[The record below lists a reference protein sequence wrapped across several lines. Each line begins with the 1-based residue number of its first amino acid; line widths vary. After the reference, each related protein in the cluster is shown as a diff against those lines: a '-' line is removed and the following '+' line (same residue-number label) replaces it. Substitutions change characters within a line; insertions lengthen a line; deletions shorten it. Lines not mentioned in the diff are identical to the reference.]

1 MRYSVEH
8 KQETRRKLLDAAGR
22 RFRAQ
27 GFDGLGIDGL
37 TKEAGVTNGAFYSN
51 FTSKAEAFRTIVEQ
65 GMEELAAGI
74 QQSQDAHGESWP
86 GAFAEFYFGDVKLN
100 CPEDTC
106 PLPAFAPEVARAPE
120 DTKQVF
126 QAELEKVAQI
136 VSQRLPEKGGDTD
149 RAQAWTLLAMLAGGV
164 LMARAVQD
172 ADLASD
178 ITASIREAIS
188 SGRF

>member
-8 KQETRRKLLDAAGR
+8 KKETRRKLLDAAAR
-22 RFRAQ
+22 RFRAE

-74 QQSQDAHGESWP
+74 KASQDTHGENWTD
-86 GAFAEFYFGDVKLN
+86 AFADFYFGDVKLN

-106 PLPAFAPEVARAPE
+106 PLPAFAPEVARASE
-120 DTKQVF
+120 DTRQVF
-126 QAELEKVAQI
+126 QTKLQNVAQI
-136 VSQRLPEKGGDTD
+136 VSEKLPETGQGAG
-149 RAQAWTLLAMLAGGV
+149 RAQAWTMLAMLAGGV

-172 ADLASD
+172 DDLSLE
-178 ITASIREAIS
+178 ITRSIREALS
-188 SGRF
+188 AGRF

>member
-8 KQETRRKLLDAAGR
+8 KKETRRKLLDAAGR

-51 FTSKAEAFRTIVEQ
+51 FSSKAEAFRTIVEQ

-74 QQSQDAHGESWP
+74 QQSQATHGDGWP
-86 GAFAEFYFGDVKLN
+86 DAFAKFYFGDVKLN

-126 QAELEKVAQI
+126 QSELEKVAQI
-136 VSQRLPEKGGDTD
+136 VSQRLPKEGQDTD
-149 RAQAWTLLAMLAGGV
+149 RTQAWALLAMLAGGV

-172 ADLASD
+172 DDLASE
-178 ITASIREAIS
+178 ITSSIREAIS
-188 SGRF
+188 SGQF